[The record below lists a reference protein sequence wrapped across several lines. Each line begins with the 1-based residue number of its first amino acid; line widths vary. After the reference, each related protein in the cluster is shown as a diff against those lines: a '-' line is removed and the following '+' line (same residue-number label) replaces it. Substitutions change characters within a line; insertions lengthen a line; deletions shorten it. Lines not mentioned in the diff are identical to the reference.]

1 MTAWILEWIIR
12 TQTSEVSHS
21 ALWVKTSEVYVSP
34 MKKFPYTPLQIAI
47 HVYAWSALILLIFDA
62 VTGNLS
68 ANPIQDLEQ
77 RTGRHAITLL
87 VLSLLCTPLNTLF
100 KWSEPLKR
108 RRALGLY
115 AFMYATIH
123 VVIFGALD
131 YGLAWSRLIQEVIE
145 KPRLVVGM
153 IAFALLI
160 PLAIT
165 SFDIWKKRLGKNW
178 KRLHQV
184 SYLIAPLV
192 VLHYLWS
199 KKGDVLSLQ
208 GEVVKPLIY
217 GIIIAIFLIMRIP
230 PIRKALV
237 SFSTR
242 MLALLPGKNQH
253 PKVNTP

>member
-1 MTAWILEWIIR
+1 
-12 TQTSEVSHS
+12 
-21 ALWVKTSEVYVSP
+21 

-47 HVYAWSALILLIFDA
+47 HIYAWSGIILLIFDL

-68 ANPIQDLEQ
+68 ANPIQDLER

-87 VLSLLCTPLNTLF
+87 VLSLLCTPMNTIF

-123 VVIFGALD
+123 VIIFADLD

-145 KPRLVVGM
+145 KPRLLVGLL
-153 IAFALLI
+153 AFLIFI

-178 KRLHQV
+178 KRLHQLV
-184 SYLIAPLV
+184 YFIGPLA
-192 VLHYLWS
+192 VLHYVWS
-199 KKGDVLSLQ
+199 KKGDILTLQ
-208 GEVVKPLIY
+208 GEVAKPLIY
-217 GIIIAIFLIMRIP
+217 GLVIVIFLIFRIP
-230 PIRKALV
+230 PIRRGLA

-242 MLALLPGKNQH
+242 IRALFLRKSQQ
-253 PKVNTP
+253 PKVDTP

>member
-1 MTAWILEWIIR
+1 
-12 TQTSEVSHS
+12 
-21 ALWVKTSEVYVSP
+21 

-47 HVYAWSALILLIFDA
+47 FVYAWSCIALLFFDFFS
-62 VTGNLS
+62 GRLS
-68 ANPIQDLEQ
+68 ANPIQDLER

-87 VLSLLCTPLNTLF
+87 VLTLMCTPLNTLF
-100 KWSEPLKR
+100 KWREPLKR

-115 AFMYATIH
+115 TFMYVTIH
-123 VVIFGALD
+123 VIIFADLD
-131 YGLAWSRLIQEVIE
+131 YGLAWSRLIKEVIE
-145 KPRLVVGM
+145 KPRLIVG
-153 IAFALLI
+153 AAALLLLI

-184 SYLIAPLV
+184 IYFIAPLA

-208 GEVVKPLIY
+208 GEVLKPLSY
-217 GIIIAIFLIMRIP
+217 GLIVAILLIFRIP
-230 PIRKALV
+230 AVRKALA

-242 MLALLPGKNQH
+242 MLALLPRKNPQ
-253 PKVNTP
+253 PKVDTP

>member
-1 MTAWILEWIIR
+1 
-12 TQTSEVSHS
+12 
-21 ALWVKTSEVYVSP
+21 
-34 MKKFPYTPLQIAI
+34 MKKFRYTPLQIAI
-47 HVYAWSALILLIFDA
+47 HIYAWSGIVLLIFDL
-62 VTGNLS
+62 VTGSLS
-68 ANPIQDLEQ
+68 ANPIQDLER

-87 VLSLLCTPLNTLF
+87 VLSLLCTPINTIF

-123 VVIFGALD
+123 VIIFADLD

-145 KPRLVVGM
+145 KPRLLVGLL
-153 IAFALLI
+153 AFLIFI

-178 KRLHQV
+178 KRLHQLV
-184 SYLIAPLV
+184 YLIGPLA
-192 VLHYLWS
+192 VLHYVWS
-199 KKGDVLSLQ
+199 KKGDILTLQ
-208 GEVVKPLIY
+208 GEVAKPLIY
-217 GIIIAIFLIMRIP
+217 GLIITVFLLFRIP
-230 PIRKALV
+230 PIRRALA

-242 MLALLPGKNQH
+242 MRALFIRRNQQ